1 MNGYQNFAG
10 FYDALMQ
17 EADNEGRAYV
27 YHELIQKHSLIKAKT
42 LLDLASGTGNLTFIF
57 SRLGYDITAVD
68 VSEEMLLRAFEKKM
82 TLGDQNVLLLCQ
94 DMTEL
99 DLNDTVDAAV
109 CSLDGINHLT
119 DYGDVEK
126 TFERVSLF
134 LNKGGVFVFDANTPY
149 KHKEVLADN
158 CYRFDLEEFYCVWQ
172 NNLYA
177 EMIVGMELDFF
188 QKRSDGSYNR
198 FSDYFEERAYE
209 TKQFVSAAEKAGL
222 EFVAAID
229 EKTEKEPTKRT
240 ERIYYVFRKR

>member
-1 MNGYQNFAG
+1 MEGYQSFAR

-17 EADNEGRAYV
+17 DADNDGRALFYDG
-27 YHELIQKHSLIKAKT
+27 LIKKYSERETKT
-42 LLDLASGTGNLTFIF
+42 LLDLASGTGNLTFVF

-68 VSEEMLLRAFEKKM
+68 LSEAMLLRAFEKKLM
-82 TLGDQNVLLLCQ
+82 FGDENVLLLCQ

-119 DYGDVEK
+119 EYGDVLK

-149 KHKEVLADN
+149 KHKKVLADN
-158 CYRFDLEEFYCVWQ
+158 CFRFDLEELYCVWQ

-177 EMIVGMELDFF
+177 DLVVGMELDFF
-188 QKRSDGSYNR
+188 LRRPDGGYER
-198 FSDYFEERAYE
+198 FSDFFEEKAYTTE
-209 TKQFVSAAEKAGL
+209 ELVSAGEKAGL
-222 EFVAAID
+222 EFIAAID
-229 EKTEKEPTKRT
+229 EKTEKEPTEKS
-240 ERIYYVFRKR
+240 ERVYYIFRKR